1 MLPFEQNLPMI
12 GILCCVLSGLCCLIL
27 PRRHARYLSLATYA
41 AHIVLSLL
49 LVWHTLHEGVSFTY
63 PMGHFPSPFGNE
75 LRAGPLEALIALFFS
90 LVTFL
95 SILGGTDDLERD
107 IPATKHSYFYIMTN
121 MLLAAQLVIL
131 YTNDIFTS
139 FVFIE
144 SITLAACSLIAIKP
158 GGRTLVATIWYLVM
172 NLVGGSLFFFSISML
187 YGVTGHLLMPGL
199 GEAVATL
206 AATGQY
212 TLPLF
217 IVAGLLCTGLGIKCA
232 LFPFHSWLPGAYK
245 QATTASSAVLSGL
258 VSKCYIFLMFKV
270 FVRVFGAPLMSILRI
285 TDILLVLGVLGLLCG
300 SLLAI
305 RQSDIKSMLAY
316 SSVAQIGYIF
326 IGIGLNT
333 ALGFAAACFQIVV
346 HAVVK
351 AMLFIAAGGLANASE
366 HNFDWNSLRGA
377 GHRNMA
383 AGLLFTCGA
392 LSMIGIP
399 LFPGFMA
406 KLHLA
411 SASVGTPYAGI
422 VLISVLALGTL
433 LNAAYYV
440 PALMCLYAKTEAKTV
455 TPQLTQTLAHRIGLW
470 SLGALSLGL
479 GLFSSP
485 IMETI
490 ELGVALFGM

>member
-1 MLPFEQNLPMI
+1 M
-12 GILCCVLSGLCCLIL
+12 CVISGLCCLIL
-27 PRRHARYLSLATYA
+27 PARLSRYLALATHA
-41 AHIVLSLL
+41 AQIALSLL
-49 LVWHTLHEGVSFTY
+49 LVWHTVQEGSSFTY

-75 LRAGPLEALIALFFS
+75 LRAGPLEAIMALTFS
-90 LVTFL
+90 IVMLL
-95 SILGGTDDLERD
+95 SVLGGADDLDRD
-107 IPATKHSYFYIMTN
+107 IPAKKHSYFYIMAN
-121 MLLAAQLVIL
+121 MLFAAQLVIL

-144 SITLAACSLIAIKP
+144 SMTLAACSLIAIKP
-158 GGRTLVATIWYLVM
+158 GGKNLVATIWYLVM

-199 GEAVATL
+199 GASVSTL

-217 IVAGLLCTGLGIKCA
+217 IIAGLLCTGLGIKCA

-245 QATTASSAVLSGL
+245 QATTASSAILSGI
-258 VSKCYIFLMFKV
+258 VSKCYIFLILKV
-270 FVRVFGAPLMSILRI
+270 FVRVFGGSLMSILRI

-300 SLLAI
+300 SLFAI

-333 ALGFAAACFQIVV
+333 TFGFAAACFQMIV

-351 AMLFIAAGGLANASE
+351 ALLFVAAGDLANCSDQRY
-366 HNFDWNSLRGA
+366 DWTSLRGA
-377 GHRNMA
+377 GRRNMA

-411 SASVGTPYAGI
+411 SASMGTPYAGI

-440 PALMCLYAKTEAKTV
+440 TALMCIYAKTDDKAVAPKTA
-455 TPQLTQTLAHRIGLW
+455 QSIEHRIALW
-470 SLGALSLGL
+470 SFGVLSLGL